1 MSVLRQLAIGASGIL
16 ELVNAGARPLFRWG
30 LARVHRAAVPVISVG
45 NIACGGTGKTPLV
58 AALARW
64 LTGYGRRPAI
74 LTRGY
79 RREGRA
85 PLLITE
91 QRLVSWREAGD
102 EPALLAR
109 ALPDVPI
116 VVDHDR
122 VRGAATAVR
131 EAGATHLLL
140 DDGFQHWRL
149 GREADIVVV
158 DVLDPLAHNAPRRE
172 RPAVLRHATGIV
184 VNRVDDR
191 SQTAA
196 VMAML
201 GPWAPEATMI
211 ATRVV
216 ASAVHRGDQRAP
228 AQTLRGQK
236 AVLMA
241 GLGNPQAFVST
252 AGDLGVLVTDM
263 EIFPDHHRYRRS
275 EVERVLANADA
286 AGAIVLTTGKDV
298 VKLPPELA
306 AEVAWLEVELQP
318 VFGSF
323 AELIPPSLL

>member
-1 MSVLRQLAIGASGIL
+1 MSARHQLAVEASGVL
-16 ELVNAGARPLFRWG
+16 ELINAGARLLYRWG
-30 LARVHRAAVPVISVG
+30 VARVHHAEVPVISVG

-58 AALARW
+58 AALARV
-64 LTGYGRRPAI
+64 LSARGHRPAI

-79 RREGRA
+79 RRERST
-85 PLLITE
+85 PLLITDR
-91 QRLVSWREAGD
+91 RLVDWREAGD

-116 VVDHDR
+116 VVDKDR

-131 EAGATHLLL
+131 EVGATHLVL

-149 GREADIVVV
+149 ARDADVVVV
-158 DVLDPLAHNAPRRE
+158 DGSDPLAHNAPRRE
-172 RPAVLRHATGIV
+172 RPATLARATGIV
-184 VNRVDDR
+184 VNRVEDR
-191 SQTAA
+191 SQAAA

-201 GPWAPEATMI
+201 GPWAPDAAMI

-216 ASAVHRGDQRAP
+216 ASAVHTADDRAP
-228 AQTLRGQK
+228 VETLRGQK

-241 GLGNPQAFVST
+241 GLGSPQAFVGSV
-252 AGDLGVLVTDM
+252 GDLGVLVVDM
-263 EIFPDHHRYRRS
+263 ELFPDHHRYSRA
-275 EVERVLANADA
+275 EVERVLASARG

-298 VKLPPELA
+298 VKLPADAA

-323 AELIPPSLL
+323 EDLIPRAVL